1 MANEKK
7 PDMMKNLKRVKDLSK
22 DKTTQGKENYV
33 KVGEQMTELLNAKEN
48 PNVKTKPEKPE
59 KPDKICMIREAQRK
73 AEETD
78 ELMKHAK
85 IDNIISNCYTEMD
98 TYVGMVKTGAAYGAI
113 LEGAG
118 GVGKTWRVIKELE
131 DAKYVY
137 TDSFSTPQALYI
149 WMYKHRDEDVLV
161 VDDPAN
167 FLDNVKVLA
176 MLKGG
181 LWNVGNM
188 NTRII
193 HYMTTKPMQDEEG
206 NYVPTSFVLN
216 ARLIIITN
224 YLNKKNPHLSAIL
237 SRVNH
242 CIVDIPYEELMKIIE
257 QVAKLDY
264 PDLTKEER
272 MEVFEYLKENTS
284 SATES
289 LNIRTLIKCFQQ
301 RVYSKRIKK
310 PELWKTLMTLSIL
323 KKNPKLVLVEELV
336 NDKTY
341 RTEEE
346 RVKEF
351 MKQTGASRPT
361 YFRLKEQLK

>member
-1 MANEKK
+1 MKMPKEKETAEKK
-7 PDMMKNLKRVKDLSK
+7 EIMERLRRA
-22 DKTTQGKENYV
+22 TKE
-33 KVGEQMTELLNAKEN
+33 EAKAIQSA
-48 PNVKTKPEKPE
+48 KPEKPE

-78 ELMKHAK
+78 LLMKHAK
-85 IDNIISNCYTEMD
+85 IDNIDSNCYTEMD
-98 TYVGMVKTGAAYGAI
+98 NYVGMVKTGAAYGAI

-118 GVGKTWRVIKELE
+118 GVGKTWRVIKALE

-137 TDSFSTPQALYI
+137 TDSFSTPQAIYI
-149 WMYKHRDEDVLV
+149 WLYKHRDEDVLV

-167 FLDNVKVLA
+167 FLDNIKILS

-181 LWNVGNM
+181 LWNVGDK

-224 YLNKKNPHLSAIL
+224 FLNKKNPHLNAIL

-257 QVAKLDY
+257 QVARKEY
-264 PDLTKEER
+264 PDLNEKER
-272 MEVFEYLKENTS
+272 MEVFKYLRDNTS

-301 RVYSKRIKK
+301 RVYSKRIGD
-310 PELWKTLMTLSIL
+310 PELWKSLMTLSIL
-323 KKNPKLVLVEELV
+323 KKNPKLVLVEDLV
-336 NDKTY
+336 KDSNY
-341 RTEEE
+341 RNEDA
-346 RVKEF
+346 RIKEF
-351 MKQTGASRPT
+351 MKQTGASRST
-361 YFRLKEQLK
+361 YFRLKDQLK

>member
-1 MANEKK
+1 MKMPKNDKNEKQEFVQR
-7 PDMMKNLKRVKDLSK
+7 LKRVEA
-22 DKTTQGKENYV
+22 TEV
-33 KVGEQMTELLNAKEN
+33 KQE
-48 PNVKTKPEKPE
+48 KPAKPE

-78 ELMKHAK
+78 ELMKHAN
-85 IDNIISNCYTEMD
+85 IDNIESNCYTEMD
-98 TYVGMVKTGAAYGAI
+98 TYVGMVKVGAAYGAI

-118 GVGKTWRVIKELE
+118 GVGKTWRVIKALE
-131 DAKYVY
+131 DAQYEY

-149 WMYKHRDEDVLV
+149 WLHKHRDEDVLV

-181 LWNVGNM
+181 LWNVGDNK
-188 NTRII
+188 TRII

-224 YLNKKNPHLSAIL
+224 YLNKKNPHLNAIL

-242 CIVDIPYEELMKIIE
+242 CVVNIPYEELMKILE
-257 QVAKLDY
+257 QVAKIDRST
-264 PDLTKEER
+264 DLTEKER
-272 MEVFEYLKENTS
+272 MEVFQHLKENTS

-301 RVYSKRIKK
+301 RVYSKRIGE
-310 PELWKTLMTLSIL
+310 PDLWKDLMTLSIL
-323 KKNPKLVLVEELV
+323 KKSPKLLVVEELM
-336 NDKTY
+336 NDKAY
-341 RTEEE
+341 GTEEQ

-351 MKQTGASRPT
+351 VKQTGGSRST